1 LIEGLSGL
9 SPIDIWP
16 LRNTTSFELR
26 PGMKPVEPGHE
37 DFYDH
42 YTDAGSFP
50 GAEGISTKQIVTRI
64 YKMLGSLAVP
74 IL

>member
-1 LIEGLSGL
+1 
-9 SPIDIWP
+9 

-26 PGMKPVEPGHE
+26 PGEAPVEPDHE
-37 DFYDH
+37 EFYDR
-42 YTDAGSFP
+42 YTDVGSFP
-50 GAEGISTKQIVTRI
+50 GADGISTKQIVTRI